1 MVESKRKPPP
11 KDKGFQPGKSGN
23 PGGLSARQHEVRRQ
37 LHTWLASE
45 AVTPHF
51 KRAYLAALKA
61 GEPAILRDC
70 ADRLLGKVK
79 LPVELGDDGERP
91 LLGMAADAILDAL
104 KGKP

>member
-1 MVESKRKPPP
+1 MVESKKGFKGTKGP
-11 KDKGFQPGKSGN
+11 GFQPGKSGN
-23 PGGLSARQHEVRRQ
+23 PGGLTARQAQVRRD

-51 KRAYLAALKA
+51 KQAYLAALRA

-91 LLGMAADAILDAL
+91 LFGVAADAILDAL
-104 KGKP
+104 KGK